1 MTPKKIQTR
10 LVYLKKAHREL
21 DEKIILEERK
31 RSDDDLHKLK
41 LKKLHMK
48 EEITVL
54 EDELESH
61 H

>member
-1 MTPKKIQTR
+1 MTTKKIQTR

-41 LKKLHMK
+41 LQKLHMK
-48 EEITVL
+48 EEIAVL
-54 EDELESH
+54 EDELEAH
-61 H
+61 D

>member
-10 LVYLKKAHREL
+10 LVYLKNAHREL